1 MTFINA
7 RPGHHPYDDNP
18 FPYTHGG
25 PQMKDVAAINKDKL
39 MNDLKVVIADAEELL
54 RLTADQAGSSVTDVR
69 NRVQARMNQAKTDL
83 IHLQDTAVAQV
94 KAAGLAT
101 DEFVHANPWKSIS
114 MAAGLGVILGLMAGL
129 R

>member
-1 MTFINA
+1 
-7 RPGHHPYDDNP
+7 
-18 FPYTHGG
+18 
-25 PQMKDVAAINKDKL
+25 MKDVAAINKDKL

-54 RLTADQAGSSVTDVR
+54 RLTADQAGGSVTDVR

-114 MAAGLGVILGLMAGL
+114 MAAGLGVILGLMAG
-129 R
+129 RR